1 MKPIG
6 PFAPRDSET
15 PLAEG
20 HIPGLKGAP
29 VRTPMPA
36 RGIQHTSPAMMG
48 AIAKAL
54 LSRQLWIEL
63 YGLPG
68 YGLTLG
74 NAKAQDFAL
83 SPKDLRPV
91 PKEAPR
97 PLLGGKLTLMGL
109 SLETDHPR
117 QMWDQP
123 TPNRAFAVELHSFNW
138 LPAMMAQGERG
149 LNDALEMTLG
159 WLNSFADW
167 SPFSWSPDILA
178 RRVYNLACAAKR
190 LSQHAEPADRQ
201 KLANSLARQT
211 KQLLRPPHS
220 VRGRAER
227 LTAAAVAGCALGD
240 PVGSKLLHKALKR
253 LPSALDQTVLA
264 DGSHASRS
272 AEQGL
277 ELLLDLL
284 TLDDALSQRSLPTP
298 PEVASAISR
307 LTIALRSQVLPDGR
321 LSIFQGG
328 GPSSRERIAAAR
340 AHDET
345 PAAPPASVVGGIV
358 RVSSPQL
365 TLLLDVEAP
374 AAGAWSVSACG
385 QPAALELLCGKD
397 RLFTSAGWTPRF
409 SDRHALRLS
418 AGASTLTLGERPIGE
433 PLSGWKSEL
442 LGPRLDAA
450 PLHITRDHQQTD
462 TAIWLEVEHD
472 GWMPL
477 YGLMHQRRIYIDQ
490 ALDEIRAEE
499 CLLPKSGH
507 AAPERIAA
515 PYALR
520 FQLDPDVQASVARDR
535 RSILLRGKSGKGWW
549 FRSDGPDIAVETAV
563 HVDNGLTRRSLQIVV
578 RGSARTDA
586 ETKIRWKLAAASED

>member
-15 PLAEG
+15 PLTEG

-54 LSRQLWIEL
+54 VARQLWIEL

-83 SPKDLRPV
+83 SPKDLRPI

-109 SLETDHPR
+109 SLETDDPR
-117 QMWDQP
+117 RIWDQP
-123 TPNRAFAVELHSFNW
+123 TPNRSFAVELHSFNW
-138 LPAMMAQGERG
+138 LPLMMAQGERG
-149 LNDALEMTLG
+149 MRDALDMTLG
-159 WLNSFADW
+159 WLDSFADW
-167 SPFSWSPDILA
+167 SPFSWAPDILA
-178 RRVYNLACAAKR
+178 RRVYNLACAAK
-190 LSQHAEPADRQ
+190 
-201 KLANSLARQT
+201 
-211 KQLLRPPHS
+211 QLLRPPHT

-227 LTAAAVAGCALGD
+227 LTAAAVAGCALGE

-253 LPSALDQTVLA
+253 LPSALEQTVLT

-298 PEVASAISR
+298 SEVASAISR

-321 LSIFQGG
+321 LSVFQGG

-340 AHDET
+340 AHDDT

-374 AAGAWSVSACG
+374 ASGVWSVTACG

-397 RLFTSAGWTPRF
+397 RLFTSAGWTPRS

-442 LGPRLDAA
+442 LGPRLVSN

-462 TAIWLEVEHD
+462 NAIWLEVEHD
-472 GWMPL
+472 GWAPL

-490 ALDEIRAEE
+490 AQDEIRAEE